1 MYEWAYRFSFI
12 SIQYEIVT
20 SILFLLLEI
29 LLLSHRF
36 SFLKLEKKLICGIQ
50 NRFNL
55 LIRKDCFEIHTIIFY

>member
-20 SILFLLLEI
+20 SILFLLLDFVAKPSFFILEI
-29 LLLSHRF
+29 R
-36 SFLKLEKKLICGIQ
+36 KKLICGIQ